1 MRRKDREVVDF
12 KRMKEIAERC
22 DCLRL
27 GLKDEDGVYIVPL
40 SFGMA
45 EEDGKLVFYFH
56 SAPEGNKIN
65 LIRAQSNVS
74 FEMDCGHQLTAGGET
89 ACTFGYKYQS
99 IMGKG
104 NVSLVADYDEKIRGL
119 QLLMRHY
126 TEKNDWTFKD
136 GMVNHVAV
144 LKLTVEEWTCKVC
157 E

>member
-45 EEDGKLVFYFH
+45 EEDGKLFFYFH

-65 LIRAQSNVS
+65 LIREQSNVS

-119 QLLMRHY
+119 QLLAR
-126 TEKNDWTFKD
+126 
-136 GMVNHVAV
+136 
-144 LKLTVEEWTCKVC
+144 
-157 E
+157 